1 MRKTQYEDSPAKP
14 DVQEA
19 SQIQTE
25 DKESKKKKRRDA
37 PPDLPGL
44 PGVIAKAAHQ
54 FRRATQIFPPFG
66 MGIGAGLGGGCGI
79 GWPLRA
85 AHGPPRAM
93 CGAMVGVGM
102 GLGYGQ
108 GFGRRFGRD
117 LRPDELTKS
126 LRRMERS
133 LDAIALTVMST
144 LRTIVLL
151 PKTLFQRVTAPA
163 PKPVAI
169 TWPQLRDPNTI
180 ASSTKHVPRKPLPR
194 VTGSLS
200 IAPNLLMNQH

>member
-1 MRKTQYEDSPAKP
+1 MRKTHHEDSPAIP
-14 DVQEA
+14 DAQEA

-54 FRRATQIFPPFG
+54 FRKATQIFPPFG

-85 AHGPPRAM
+85 AYGPPRAM

-117 LRPDELTKS
+117 LRPDQLTKS
-126 LRRMERS
+126 FGRMERS
-133 LDAIALTVMST
+133 LDAVALTVMST
-144 LRTIVLL
+144 LRTILLL
-151 PKTLFQRVTAPA
+151 PKKFFQRITAPT

-169 TWPQLRDPNTI
+169 TWPQSRDLNTI
-180 ASSTKHVPRKPLPR
+180 ASSTKYVPGRPLPR
-194 VTGSLS
+194 VTGSLP
-200 IAPNLLMNQH
+200 IAPNLLMHQH